1 MAKTKWLRCLCGKD
15 VHVLD
20 MPRHFQ
26 TKHDWPNNEH
36 PGTTQ
41 SETQDQNEAGSCEKT
56 AS

>member
-1 MAKTKWLRCLCGKD
+1 MKYVWINCFCGKD
-15 VHVLD
+15 IHPLD
-20 MPRHFQ
+20 MPKHFQ
-26 TKHDWPNNEH
+26 SKHEWPNNEH